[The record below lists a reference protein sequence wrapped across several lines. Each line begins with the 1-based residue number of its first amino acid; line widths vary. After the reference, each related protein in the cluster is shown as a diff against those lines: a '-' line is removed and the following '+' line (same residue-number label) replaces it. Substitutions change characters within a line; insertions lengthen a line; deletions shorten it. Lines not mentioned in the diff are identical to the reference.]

1 MTIASPRVAK
11 LGLYLAAAAFMLA
24 YGLSTVAARQ
34 QPPTASPSPPAMQ
47 TAAPQ
52 NTAPQ
57 ASPAPSA
64 DQPPITS
71 YALPPELYKKAHGLG
86 RIEFWSQV
94 IAFPYGLILF
104 WLVIGAK
111 LPAKYRDIAERIS
124 SRRFLQA
131 AVFSPLLI
139 LTVAALSSPMDIF
152 GHALAQSYGL
162 SVQGW
167 GSWAWDWTKGQCVN
181 VIVGTIM
188 IWLLYVVVRR
198 SPRRWWLY
206 FWALSLPVGLFLFF
220 LQPIVVDPLF
230 HKFEPLERR
239 DPALVASLQEMS
251 RRAGE
256 NIPPA
261 QMFWM
266 GAGEKTTELNAYV
279 TGIGASKRI
288 VVWDTTI
295 AKMST
300 PQIVFVAGHEMG
312 HYVLQH
318 IPKQLAFEALNL
330 FLLLYFGYRFVG
342 WALLRWRQ
350 KWEIR
355 GVDDWASLPVLIL
368 PLFILSFVANPIVS
382 AVSRHYEHQADQYG
396 LEVTHGLTPDSSQ
409 QAARAFQIIGE
420 VDLADPD
427 PSPADV
433 FLFYSHPP
441 TADRVRFALAYDP
454 WSHGGTGEFVP

>member
-1 MTIASPRVAK
+1 MQSAPAQDP
-11 LGLYLAAAAFMLA
+11 AA
-24 YGLSTVAARQ
+24 
-34 QPPTASPSPPAMQ
+34 
-47 TAAPQ
+47 
-52 NTAPQ
+52 Q

-64 DQPPITS
+64 EQPPITS

-86 RIEFWSQV
+86 RIEFWSQL

-139 LTVAALSSPMDIF
+139 LTVAGLSSPMDIF
-152 GHALAQSYGL
+152 DHQLARSYGL

-330 FLLLYFGYRFVG
+330 FLLLYLGYRCVG
-342 WALLRWRQ
+342 WALARWGE
-350 KWEIR
+350 KWRIR
-355 GVDDWASLPVLIL
+355 GVDDWASLPILIL

-382 AVSRHYEHQADQYG
+382 AVSRHYEHQADQFG
-396 LEVTHGLTPDSSQ
+396 LEVTHGLMPDSSQ

-427 PSPADV
+427 PSPVDV

-441 TADRVRFALAYDP
+441 IADRVRFALDYDP
-454 WSHGGTGEFVP
+454 WSHGGAGEFVP

>member
-1 MTIASPRVAK
+1 LLQSWTAKNIAK
-11 LGLYLAAAAFMLA
+11 LGLYFAAAAFMLA
-24 YGLSTVAARQ
+24 CGLSPAAARP
-34 QPPTASPSPPAMQ
+34 QPPLTSPSPPAMQ
-47 TAAPQ
+47 SAAAQASAAPSIDE
-52 NTAPQ
+52 
-57 ASPAPSA
+57 SPV
-64 DQPPITS
+64 TS

-86 RIEFWSQV
+86 RIEFWSQL

-111 LPAKYRDIAERIS
+111 LAAKYRDIAERIS

-152 GHALAQSYGL
+152 GHALARSYGL

-167 GSWAWDWTKGQCVN
+167 GSWAWDWTKALCVN
-181 VIVGTIM
+181 MIVGSIM

-312 HYVLQH
+312 HYVLGH
-318 IPKQLAFEALNL
+318 IPKQLAFEALFL
-330 FLLLYFGYRFVG
+330 FLLLYLGFRFVG

-368 PLFILSFVANPIVS
+368 PLVVLSFAANPIVS

-409 QAARAFQIIGE
+409 QAARAFQILGA

-427 PSPADV
+427 PNPANV

-441 TADRVRFALAYDP
+441 IADRVRFALAYDP
-454 WSHGGTGEFVP
+454 WSRGGAGEFVP

>member
-1 MTIASPRVAK
+1 MAK
-11 LGLYLAAAAFMLA
+11 LGIFLAALALALGCCAGSVSARALRAPSHVTFAQQAAGGA
-24 YGLSTVAARQ
+24 
-34 QPPTASPSPPAMQ
+34 
-47 TAAPQ
+47 AAPQ
-52 NTAPQ
+52 SSNTPQ
-57 ASPAPSA
+57 QVAAENSA
-64 DQPPITS
+64 QPPVT
-71 YALPPELYKKAHGLG
+71 YYTLPPGLYKKAHGLG
-86 RIEFWSQV
+86 RIEFWSQL

-104 WLVIGAK
+104 WVVLGAK
-111 LPAKYRDIAERIS
+111 LPAKYRDVAERIS

-139 LTVAALSSPMDIF
+139 ATVAALSSPMDIF
-152 GHALAQSYGL
+152 DHQLARSYGL
-162 SVQGW
+162 SIQGW
-167 GSWAWDWTKGQCVN
+167 GSWAWDLTKALCVN
-181 VIVGTIM
+181 AIVGTIL
-188 IWLLYVVVRR
+188 IWLLYVVIRR

-220 LQPIVVDPLF
+220 LQPVVVDPLF

-261 QMFWM
+261 EMFWM

-312 HYVLQH
+312 HYVLNH
-318 IPKQLAFEALNL
+318 IPQQLAFAALFL
-330 FLLLYFGYRFVG
+330 FLLLYLGYRFVG
-342 WALLRWRQ
+342 WALSRWRQ

-368 PLFILSFVANPIVS
+368 PLFVLSFIANPIVN
-382 AVSRHYEHQADQYG
+382 AVSRHYEHQADQFG
-396 LEVTHGLTPDSSQ
+396 LEVTHGLTPDWSQ

-427 PSPADV
+427 PNPVDV

-441 TADRVRFALAYDP
+441 IADRLRFALTYDP
-454 WSHGGTGEFVP
+454 WSQGGRGEFVP